1 MLIYKAILD
10 TLVCLSALATG
21 VSAIVAVVHYL
32 RHWRDDAVKLSVF
45 CNVDE
50 SKVTGNPEK
59 PWFGELRIT
68 NVGKVP
74 VTMTA
79 LEIAEKDV
87 AEKFTLLYGSSYLQK
102 RLDQGAAIE
111 CTTILSAKDRG
122 VTLPERFTIVA
133 KWATAMEYNG
143 KVVIEPAKAGAAR
156 QE

>member
-1 MLIYKAILD
+1 MEIYKAILD
-10 TLVCLSALATG
+10 TLICLSAIATG

-32 RHWRDDAVKLSVF
+32 RHWRDDAVNLSVV
-45 CNVDE
+45 NLVKK

-74 VTMTA
+74 VTVTA

-87 AEKFTLLYGSSYLQK
+87 AEKFTLIYGSSYLEE

-143 KVVIEPAKAGAAR
+143 KVVIKPAKAGPAR
-156 QE
+156 